1 MNPLPI
7 SIVKIKSVLKDALRS
22 TSILANSILRP
33 FCYFLLL
40 TFCGLALAQPTPEDY
55 DEDDIE
61 IVEGDD
67 QTVYEYRQNGV
78 LMMIKI
84 VPTVG
89 KTYYMVPA
97 DGSAHFEDLD
107 HKKKLYPQ
115 WVLFEF

>member
-1 MNPLPI
+1 LNPLPI
-7 SIVKIKSVLKDALRS
+7 SIVKIKSVLNSVLNS
-22 TSILANSILRP
+22 ISILANLILRP
-33 FCYFLLL
+33 FCYFFLL
-40 TFCGLALAQPTPEDY
+40 TFCGLALAQATPEDY
-55 DEDDIE
+55 DEEDIE

-67 QTVYEYRQNGV
+67 QTVYEYRQNGI

-97 DGSAHFEDLD
+97 DGSAHFESLD

-115 WVLFEF
+115 WVLFEW